1 MSVPSLQPFPFP
13 SSQQPVPGLVR
24 WGIIGCGDV
33 TEVKSGPGFRLAEG
47 SRLVAV
53 MRRNGALAADYARR
67 HGVPRWYDNAAA
79 LIADPE
85 VDAVYIATPPDSH
98 EQYALQVAAAGK
110 PAYVEKPMAR
120 STAECDRMIAAFS
133 ERGLPLYVAYYRR
146 ALPRFLQVKRWLE
159 EEAIGR
165 ITSTDYHFDSPSHRG
180 AAGWRTDVRTA
191 GAGLFLDLGSHALDL
206 IDFLVGPLQNYAGLA
221 RNVATAQDAEDSVI
235 LHFTAGGAVGVASWN
250 FASGVARDVCRI
262 TGTEGIIE
270 YSVFDQSPIRLTRGQ
285 EKTLLEISHPAHV
298 QQPLI
303 QSVVNELL
311 GRTSCPS
318 TAHSARRTSAVMDA
332 ALASYYGDRSTDFW
346 NKPESWPGR
355 RA

>member
-1 MSVPSLQPFPFP
+1 MSVPTPTPFSFP
-13 SSQQPVPGLVR
+13 ASQRPESGLVR
-24 WGIIGCGDV
+24 WGIIGCGNV
-33 TEVKSGPGFRLAEG
+33 TEVKSGPAFRLAEG

-67 HGVPRWYDNAAA
+67 HEVPRWYDDAAA

-98 EQYALQVAAAGK
+98 AQYALQVAAAGK

-120 STAECDRMIAAFS
+120 STAECDRMIAAFTA
-133 ERGLPLYVAYYRR
+133 RGLPLYVAYYRR

-159 EEAIGR
+159 EGAIGR
-165 ITSTDYHFDSPSHRG
+165 ITHTECHFDSPSHRS
-180 AAGWRTDVRTA
+180 AAGWRTDVRIA

-206 IDFLVGPLQNYAGLA
+206 IDFLVGPLEHFAGLA
-221 RNVATAQDAEDSVI
+221 RNVATPQDAEDAVV

-250 FASGVARDVCRI
+250 FASGVARDVCRL
-262 TGTEGIIE
+262 TGTEGCIE
-270 YSVFDQSPIRLTRGQ
+270 FSFFDQSPLRLTQGQ
-285 EKTLLEISHPAHV
+285 HTTLLEIPHPPHI

-303 QSVVNELL
+303 QTVVDDLL
-311 GRTSCPS
+311 GRAPCPS
-318 TAHSARRTSAVMDA
+318 TAQSARRTSAVMDA
-332 ALASYYGDRSTDFW
+332 ALTSYYGDRNTDFW
-346 NKPESWPGR
+346 NRPQTWPGR